1 MIVGIIQIKGHKY
14 WSNHVQNI
22 FIVHVFNV
30 FSVATESEKCLVF
43 MNDVTYSFIL
53 CLSFHNKTIPTYQ
66 APHQITW
73 LSKKIFSLFPHTS
86 LVSVLGLQSFS
97 LSKNCGA
104 LNTLLFYPNI
114 IIPPSQLHLIHTC
127 KHHCITPDVTSN
139 TRLSLCGD
147 LRVLTL
153 FFAFYLF
160 YLIFHIY
167 IYIFSSIMIVL
178 N

>member
-1 MIVGIIQIKGHKY
+1 M
-14 WSNHVQNI
+14 
-22 FIVHVFNV
+22 F
-30 FSVATESEKCLVF
+30 
-43 MNDVTYSFIL
+43 SFIL
-53 CLSFHNKTIPTYQ
+53 CLSFHNKPIPTHQ

-73 LSKKIFSLFPHTS
+73 LSKKIPHTS

-97 LSKNCGA
+97 LSKNCSA

-127 KHHCITPDVTSN
+127 KHHWITPDVTSN

-147 LRVLTL
+147 LSVLTL

-160 YLIFHIY
+160 YLIFY
-167 IYIFSSIMIVL
+167 IYILFYNDSAELSYTVQSSNRCELWLDLQKPELM
-178 N
+178 